1 MKRSRVV
8 TVTVTML
15 ALGLGLLAGTRTASA
30 LGYDEVAAD
39 WPDGWSDYP
48 GKSQALKKVG
58 AAGGAIAL
66 ELNWGG
72 TAAQNAMKSAQRA
85 GLKQVTKQQDIAFMG
100 RAGYL
105 VVGKSS
111 ARMFAAIATSSD
123 DGGVVL
129 LLDTP
134 MAAWASDVNAWGGM
148 ADGMHLLAD
157 GGDSG
162 STDAGASE
170 DSEAPAIY
178 DVTLRNN
185 AKNCTAPVVFAG
197 QEHQLAPG
205 TQIVVQVRAG
215 SYEFRWTDWQNSWKS
230 GTWSVPEES
239 LFSGACGAAAEPEPA
254 AASDDD
260 AAPAPEAA
268 AAPDTEGQMSD
279 AELNEKSQW
288 FIIFMC
294 WMGNEVAA
302 ENVMDP
308 QKKIPQMLP
317 GVMQAARAN
326 PSLYALVDQMPGL
339 FQRAKEDF
347 IAADE
352 AARDDMLVNFAGALH
367 NLTNGAWINVNQTCD
382 ASDDGRFCAVVALRV
397 QLRKNKLAKQQMD
410 NAFNNQIMM
419 NIMNIQHQT
428 MMNISNNI

>member
-1 MKRSRVV
+1 MK
-8 TVTVTML
+8 
-15 ALGLGLLAGTRTASA
+15 GLLAITVTGFVLLLRTQAA
-30 LGYDEVAAD
+30 WAIGYDDVAAS
-39 WPDGWSDYP
+39 WPDGWSEYP
-48 GKSQALKKVG
+48 GKSQALKMSG
-58 AAGGAIAL
+58 PSNGAIAL

-72 TAAQNAMKSAQRA
+72 TAAENAMKSAQR
-85 GLKQVTKQQDIAFMG
+85 GGMKQVSKQQDIAFMG
-100 RAGYL
+100 RTGYL
-105 VVGKSS
+105 VVGKNN

-134 MAAWASDVNAWGGM
+134 TAAWAGDVNAWGGM
-148 ADGMHLLAD
+148 ADGMRLVAD
-157 GGDSG
+157 GGDGG
-162 STDAGASE
+162 SASADSDAGGSE
-170 DSEAPAIY
+170 GSEAPAVY
-178 DVTLRNN
+178 NVTLRNN

-205 TQIVVQVRAG
+205 TQLVVQVHAG
-215 SYEFRWTDWQNSWKS
+215 SYEFRWTDWQNSWKA

-254 AASDDD
+254 ATEGSE
-260 AAPAPEAA
+260 PA
-268 AAPDTEGQMSD
+268 AAPEPAASTEGQMSD

-308 QKKIPQMLP
+308 QKKIPQMLA

-326 PSLYALVDQMPGL
+326 PNLYALVDQMPGL

-347 IAADE
+347 VAADE

-419 NIMNIQHQT
+419 NIMQMQHQT
-428 MMNISNNI
+428 AMNIINNF